1 MEIVNH
7 RRKMLYAMENNAEGN
22 EKCRR
27 EMQKGKATVKKKK
40 DRRSKK
46 KYSNLFFAF
55 SKLLP

>member
-1 MEIVNH
+1 
-7 RRKMLYAMENNAEGN
+7 MLYAMENNAEGN

-27 EMQKGKATVKKKK
+27 EMQKGKATIIKKK

-46 KYSNLFFAF
+46 KESNLFFAF